1 MRQWIN
7 CEEMLPEETQIGT
20 GTVSDVVEVI
30 LDTGEED
37 EDWLINHKWVMH
49 CPLDEGG
56 YPMKW
61 RVKDG
66 KCT

>member
-1 MRQWIN
+1 
-7 CEEMLPEETQIGT
+7 MLPEETQIGT

-49 CPLDEGG
+49 CHL
-56 YPMKW
+56 MKEDT
-61 RVKDG
+61 R
-66 KCT
+66 